1 VSESRRP
8 VLAPT
13 HRDVLSSAVV
23 NALRKAYDIGDWLD
37 WQRTPQGSTNISFF
51 VTASSGRYVLRCSTA
66 RKSLDA
72 MRFEVQLIGYLR
84 KRGYPAPAI
93 IPTRRGEGYAEHNGT
108 FYLMTAFIQG
118 SPYDPENMSHL
129 LAAGRG
135 LGLYHQLAKKFPG
148 PPYFRPSPILDSLG
162 PTGTWSLARVSPLA
176 SRFLNADEQKRLKS
190 DFSYISSQF
199 IGVQR
204 ELAEVYPHLN
214 KLIIHGSFGRSAL
227 IFDGERLIG
236 IVDYDRAT
244 HGICGMDLAY
254 TVKAFCRIHDQHSE
268 DYRIGFDYRRC
279 RELVLAYR
287 EVEPLAREEIQ
298 ALPLVFREQRLL
310 KVLNKCNNLLTKDAI
325 VPQEAKDVRKLATMA
340 EREAIR
346 LRWLEAH
353 SEDLRAA
360 LLD

>member
-1 VSESRRP
+1 MFESRRT
-8 VLAPT
+8 VQVHAN
-13 HRDVLSSAVV
+13 RDVLPPQVV
-23 NALRKAYDIGDWLD
+23 DALSKAYDIGEWLD

-72 MRFEVQLIGYLR
+72 VRFEVQLIGYLR
-84 KRGYPAPAI
+84 NRGYPTPTI
-93 IPTRRGEGYAEHNGT
+93 IQTRQGEGYTEHNGT
-108 FYLMTAFIQG
+108 FYLMTAFIPG
-118 SPYDPENMSHL
+118 SAYDPENPSHL

-135 LGLYHQLAKKFPG
+135 LGLYHQLVKEFPG
-148 PPYFRPSPILDSLG
+148 TPYFRPSPVLSSLG
-162 PTGTWSLARVSPLA
+162 PTGTWSPTRVSPLA
-176 SRFLNADEQKRLKS
+176 GRFLGADEQKRLNS
-190 DFSYISSQF
+190 DFSYISRQF
-199 IGVQR
+199 IDVQGA
-204 ELAEVYPHLN
+204 LAKIYPGLN

-227 IFDGERLIG
+227 IFEGERLIG

-268 DYRIGFDYRRC
+268 EYRVGLDYSRC
-279 RELVLAYR
+279 RDLVTAYR

-298 ALPLVFREQRLL
+298 ALPLIFREQRLV
-310 KVLNKCNNLLTKDAI
+310 KILNKCNNLLTKNAI
-325 VPQEAKDVRKLATMA
+325 VPQEAKDIRKLATMA
-340 EREAIR
+340 AREAVR